1 MRRRGTL
8 RPQQGVQYADRLV
21 VMLEDGVGGELAPVW
36 ADGSAEVESP
46 GVVVRGLRSAG
57 GRGPWVPRGCC
68 GVVATGGTIG
78 EFIHRAEMD
87 RAEGEAI
94 LHGVVPTGVFSVAAA
109 GHRAVIPDVRKRI
122 CAAGRIVLEHGV
134 GAERALAAEGQ
145 LAEVRGRYTAIVLV
159 IERLARA
166 RAVNGERIAG
176 PGKAVVDDLG
186 GGRVGEQAGLRIDAR
201 GSVEHNEPAGR
212 KLLLTLDAKPRL
224 RQVVRCDEESML
236 IAVSVHQRFAFIVRA
251 VFR

>member
-176 PGKAVVDDLG
+176 PG
-186 GGRVGEQAGLRIDAR
+186 R
-201 GSVEHNEPAGR
+201 P
-212 KLLLTLDAKPRL
+212 LLTIWVADALASRPDCGLMPVEALNTTNHPGANSCLPLMPNPVCDRL
-224 RQVVRCDEESML
+224 FGATRNRC
-236 IAVSVHQRFAFIVRA
+236 
-251 VFR
+251 